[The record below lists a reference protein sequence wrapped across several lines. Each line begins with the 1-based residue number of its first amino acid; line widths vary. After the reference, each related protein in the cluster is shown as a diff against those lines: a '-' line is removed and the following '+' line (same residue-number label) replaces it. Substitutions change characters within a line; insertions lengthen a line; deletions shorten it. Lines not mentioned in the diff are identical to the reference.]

1 VASPRVAPP
10 RKFEGHRRGHSRLLA
25 RRAVAPRPRAPAPR
39 CAQPPRRRPLR
50 GRGWGARPWPRL
62 RRSSRGAGLTLRRRG
77 RAAPGASCA
86 PRRLRARSHG
96 SALPTA
102 LTAAPATRGAGPLA
116 AKLLGLCRGPEA
128 GRPWASRALPLPAL
142 LPAPRGPRSA
152 REPPPPHGLLRGGA
166 RRGRGCSRG
175 PRPPRPPAGREGGKE
190 GGLAAGRRA
199 TSRRSSRPEMG
210 TALPSA
216 CSAQHRVNHHLEA
229 ADCVTEAEARFS
241 RSWPCQG

>member
-1 VASPRVAPP
+1 MASPRVAPP
-10 RKFEGHRRGHSRLLA
+10 GKFEGHRRGHSRLLA

-39 CAQPPRRRPLR
+39 CAQPQRRRPLR

-86 PRRLRARSHG
+86 PRRLRARPHG
-96 SALPTA
+96 SALLAA
-102 LTAAPATRGAGPLA
+102 LTAGPPRPRGSGPLA

-128 GRPWASRALPLPAL
+128 GRPWASRALPLPR
-142 LPAPRGPRSA
+142 APSRSA
-152 REPPPPHGLLRGGA
+152 RPPLCARASSSPRTPPGWRAAGAGLLA
-166 RRGRGCSRG
+166 G
-175 PRPPRPPAGREGGKE
+175 PPPPRPPAGREGGRGGGKE
-190 GGLAAGRRA
+190 GGQAAGRRA
-199 TSRRSSRPEMG
+199 ASRRSSCPGMG

-216 CSAQHRVNHHLEA
+216 CSARHRVNHHLEA

-241 RSWPCQG
+241 